1 MSESAPH
8 PVPRFLLQRA
18 ASHPEATLCVV
29 PEAMHRALPG
39 GRPHPEATGWWT
51 VGVREAVDQVA
62 GLARHLQNLG
72 VQKGDRVAIVAE
84 TSHLWAAADLAILS
98 LGAVTVGLYTS
109 LPSPKL
115 AALLQHC
122 GARLVLFD
130 DQHTWRRF
138 REAVAGV
145 PLGARVFYAGGPIEA
160 LTPEST
166 SVAWLEEQVRSVDPH
181 SPATIVYTSGT
192 TGDSKGAVLT
202 HAAFHHVVSGSRDAF
217 PTEPGDRSVVF
228 LPMAHVLQRFAT
240 YRGLVDGVE
249 GWYAPDV
256 AGLPDTIL
264 AARPQIL
271 IAVPRVL
278 EKIRQQARQKA
289 EQRGALALFD
299 WATDIAQ
306 RPRSR
311 SLRHR
316 ARVEVADRLVL
327 RRIRRG
333 LGGELRTIV
342 SGSAPLDPTLAAWF
356 EGVGIAVREGWG
368 LTETCAPATAAPL
381 SPVRLG
387 SVGRPLTGVR
397 VRVAADGELEVSS
410 PALFSEYYAD
420 PQATAAAFTA
430 DGWFRTGDLGTV
442 DHEGFVWIT
451 GRKKDLLITAGGR
464 NIAPRPVEEALNVDG
479 AGHVVVLGDRR
490 PFLVALYFVDEEA
503 PGPAPTDA
511 IHAAV
516 SRWNADHPRHQ
527 QVVRWRWVDTPLRIE
542 DGTLTPTLK
551 VRRAVVAERH
561 AAVLDA
567 VYAE

>member
-306 RPRSR
+306 RPEAARFATGREWKSPTAWCSDASAADSAESSAPSSAGVRRST
-311 SLRHR
+311 L
-316 ARVEVADRLVL
+316 LW
-327 RRIRRG
+327 RRG
-333 LGGELRTIV
+333 SRESALR
-342 SGSAPLDPTLAAWF
+342 SGKAGDSPRPARLPPLPPFRRFASAPSDA
-356 EGVGIAVREGWG
+356 
-368 LTETCAPATAAPL
+368 L
-381 SPVRLG
+381 SPV
-387 SVGRPLTGVR
+387 
-397 VRVAADGELEVSS
+397 
-410 PALFSEYYAD
+410 
-420 PQATAAAFTA
+420 
-430 DGWFRTGDLGTV
+430 
-442 DHEGFVWIT
+442 
-451 GRKKDLLITAGGR
+451 
-464 NIAPRPVEEALNVDG
+464 
-479 AGHVVVLGDRR
+479 
-490 PFLVALYFVDEEA
+490 
-503 PGPAPTDA
+503 
-511 IHAAV
+511 
-516 SRWNADHPRHQ
+516 
-527 QVVRWRWVDTPLRIE
+527 
-542 DGTLTPTLK
+542 
-551 VRRAVVAERH
+551 
-561 AAVLDA
+561 
-567 VYAE
+567 